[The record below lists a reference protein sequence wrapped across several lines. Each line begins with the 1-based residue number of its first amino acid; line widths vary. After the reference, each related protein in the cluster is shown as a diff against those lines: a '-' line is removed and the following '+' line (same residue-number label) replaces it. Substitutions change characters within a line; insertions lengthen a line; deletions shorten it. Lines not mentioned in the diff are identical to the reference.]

1 MNSSGEKIAKRRARS
16 SYFSTTLGITLVLF
30 MLGMLVLLLL
40 NAKKINSQLK
50 EDLKLQVYLKKEV
63 NEVNRDMAY
72 DIIRTKKQ
80 VNDAELITAE
90 EAALEMKKE
99 FGENFIEKLDGENP
113 LPNSIVVSFKE
124 SYIQKDSL
132 RAFNAEVM
140 NLAQISDTT
149 LADYESISSKIDS
162 NIKKAGWVLLLL
174 SALLLIIAFAMI
186 NNTIRLSIYA
196 KRFIIRSMQL
206 IGARSSFIQK
216 PFILNS
222 LWQGIVSG
230 VLAIGLL
237 LGLMFAIDKYLLP
250 GFIQFQDLTL
260 FVKLFG
266 VIILLGIAIT
276 LLSTIFAV
284 RKFSRMK
291 LDDLY

>member
-1 MNSSGEKIAKRRARS
+1 
-16 SYFSTTLGITLVLF
+16 
-30 MLGMLVLLLL
+30 MLVLLLL

-149 LADYESISSKIDS
+149 LADYESISSKIYS